1 MTIEERLLEDMK
13 LALKAKDKIQLDT
26 IRLLRAQIKD
36 MYIDKKADL
45 TENEVEKILSTAAKR
60 RKEAIELYAKGNRN
74 DLVAKEQAELDII
87 LKYLP
92 EQLDEQEIDNIVH
105 ETINTLQ
112 ATSEKDI
119 GRVMGTLMSKLK
131 GKADGKLVQQ
141 KVREAL
147 SKLTQ

>member
-60 RKEAIELYAKGNRN
+60 RKEAIELYAKGNRD
-74 DLVAKEQAELDII
+74 DLVAKEKAELDII

-92 EQLDEQEIDNIVH
+92 EQLDEQEIDKIVH